1 MRFLLCLTVVLFG
14 CVATI
19 PSDDALTADIACETA
34 RMVTQLRH
42 EIAPTPASDVCD
54 NCGGSGTLGDGRI
67 AVKCPTCDGTGK
79 KKK

>member
-34 RMVTQLRH
+34 RMVTQLRQ

-54 NCGGSGTLGDGRI
+54 NCVNGFVGDGKI
-67 AVKCPTCDGTGK
+67 KIICPVCKGTGK
-79 KKK
+79 K